1 MRDLYDELVNGGGP
15 AVRNLLGREEAVDF
29 DCKLKASPD
38 RPTLEKPDKHNLGK
52 TLSAFANSI
61 GGLLLWGVDAR
72 FDQASEIDRIVGF
85 QPISNLKRF
94 KHELDRLSTE
104 ALMPRLTD
112 IPIAAIPDT
121 KSPDQGF
128 VAMHVQRSERRPHRC
143 EFEPKGY
150 YRRAGSSSRMME
162 HFEIEDAFKRSA
174 TPELSLEYRVA
185 RGEQLRG
192 PQTATSALLIWL
204 DLSNQSLVSARF
216 PYVHV
221 SGMIQPF
228 LHWDEL
234 RRGISNRG
242 EGSWIYMEGDGN
254 VVINPGVSRVIGCF
268 TFVVPLAPMQTGW
281 SIRREQLARRI
292 SVRYGCMD
300 SRMRQA
306 ELVLSPDEFRHALA
320 DDVRL
325 ED

>member
-1 MRDLYDELVNGGGP
+1 M
-15 AVRNLLGREEAVDF
+15 
-29 DCKLKASPD
+29 
-38 RPTLEKPDKHNLGK
+38 
-52 TLSAFANSI
+52 
-61 GGLLLWGVDAR
+61 DAR

-104 ALMPRLTD
+104 ALIPRLTD

-128 VAMHVQRSERRPHRC
+128 VATYVQRSERRPHRC
-143 EFEPKGY
+143 ELEVKGY

-162 HFEIEDAFKRSA
+162 HFEIEDAFKRNA
-174 TPELSLEYRVA
+174 TPELSLEWRIE
-185 RGEQLRG
+185 RGGQLRG
-192 PQTATSALLIWL
+192 PTGSSSFFVWL
-204 DLSNQSLVSARF
+204 GLANQSLVSAQF

-221 SGMIQPF
+221 SGKIQPF
-228 LHWDEL
+228 LYWDGL
-234 RRGISNRG
+234 SRRGLTYRAES
-242 EGSWIYMEGDGN
+242 SWKCMEGDGN
-254 VVINPGVSRVIGCF
+254 VVINPGVSMLIGCF
-268 TFVVPLAPMQTGW
+268 TFDAPLTPLQTGW

-300 SRMRQA
+300 LRMRQA